1 MGDNSSYL
9 QFFNLF
15 FEVCLVFFLLVSIG
29 CIVKLWQLKITLAQV
44 CKIKYTIM
52 ETKIMHALLIPHL
65 LPNIL
70 ELLYTFCYFFQTSID
85 FTCRDQRD
93 DPE

>member
-44 CKIKYTIM
+44 CKSNVQLWKQ
-52 ETKIMHALLIPHL
+52 ENCMH
-65 LPNIL
+65 
-70 ELLYTFCYFFQTSID
+70 Y
-85 FTCRDQRD
+85 
-93 DPE
+93 

>member
-1 MGDNSSYL
+1 MDDNSSYL

-29 CIVKLWQLKITLAQV
+29 CIVKLWELKIKLAQV
-44 CKIKYTIM
+44 CQLKCTIV
-52 ETKIMHALLIPHL
+52 ETKKNHALLIPYL

-93 DPE
+93 YPE